1 MICYNFVLILRGFG
15 MQNIDKKEIDDLLT
29 IIPRGYP
36 ALDIF
41 HLTDNCAGL
50 CQGLYDLIQAEGYG
64 YDLHISD
71 EKYYEH
77 ISKDTD
83 FKTYKFDFKKHRYNR
98 HARQYDYVFIM
109 IALEE
114 IENSDLFYKK
124 LYAISKNAGKVF
136 FIVEKHVDLRKLEDT
151 LIVHNYVATNPIEN
165 TFEDYQILSAQ
176 KMHGWDN

>member
-1 MICYNFVLILRGFG
+1 MGKI
-15 MQNIDKKEIDDLLT
+15 KKEEIAELLT

-41 HLTDNCAGL
+41 HLTNECAGF
-50 CQGLYDLIQAEGYG
+50 CEALYDLTQSEGYG
-64 YDLHISD
+64 YDLLIHD
-71 EKYYEH
+71 EAYFEH
-77 ISKDTD
+77 ISNTTD
-83 FKTYKFDFKKHRYNR
+83 FKAHKFDFKKNRYNR
-98 HARQYDYVFIM
+98 HSKQYDYAFIM

-114 IENSDLFYKK
+114 VENIALFYKK

-136 FIVEKHVDLRKLEDT
+136 FIVENDVDLRELEDA

-165 TFEDYQILSAQ
+165 TFSNYQILSAQ